1 MTSVSPI
8 FPGLWVRLCL
18 GYSNNN
24 KCIDIKPRQ
33 NGSLPFLWAIASTVT
48 RQHFL
53 PAAPCNNNPSPFKVA
68 RSGQCVCMDT
78 AVQSRLLCVYLA
90 LSVLHGWLDSS
101 QKIVFFYI
109 LEIYLVSRCADAVV
123 GVAAGLVKRPLDRD
137 EIHEAERER
146 SVRSLLPRDE
156 FFVTHLFFFCS
167 FLSFEFNSFR

>member
-68 RSGQCVCMDT
+68 RSGQCV
-78 AVQSRLLCVYLA
+78 YLA
-90 LSVLHGWLDSS
+90 LSVHGWLDSS
-101 QKIVFFYI
+101 QKIVFFFI